1 MSLFF
6 LLYGKK
12 TKSFKL
18 TPDSVFFFIEAT
30 TQEDI
35 EAKVNNLQKQMYVI
49 TGQLHQICDTM
60 AKFVKCKSCQK
71 KLYKSSDDSDVSL
84 EDVGFSPVSST
95 PATLHVHRF
104 QATPMPVASSSP

>member
-1 MSLFF
+1 MPEFSDHSTDISSDNLANDAEQVGSGDNDTEH
-6 LLYGKK
+6 YSPK
-12 TKSFKL
+12 
-18 TPDSVFFFIEAT
+18 IQEAT

-71 KLYKSSDDSDVSL
+71 KKIIQI
-84 EDVGFSPVSST
+84 F
-95 PATLHVHRF
+95 
-104 QATPMPVASSSP
+104 